1 MQHFEQ
7 ELDDLKQLLLA
18 MAAKAKAAVAKATRA
33 VVERDDRLAE
43 EVKAED
49 DVLDQ
54 LEIEVDDRAVL
65 LLSKAPMASQLRLI
79 TVALKVG
86 QNLERIGD
94 EATTIARRALELT
107 TEPQLKPYIDIPRLS
122 HQVLGMID
130 DALAAFVAR
139 DVANAAAI
147 VQQDKEIDE
156 LNRQLHRELSSFMVE
171 DPRTIT
177 RCLSLMV
184 ISKSL
189 ERIADHASNI
199 AEEVIFLFEARDI
212 RHSGKSR
219 PKG

>member
-33 VVERDDRLAE
+33 VVERNDRLAE

-130 DALAAFVAR
+130 DAAFVAR
-139 DVANAAAI
+139 DVAKAAAI